1 MLTQTTTPAIAIS
14 AVPVQ
19 RGPVY
24 HCFECG
30 QPADGQLVLWL
41 TNPASPSPLD
51 DWAAHIAYMRLPCK
65 HSGRAAKLG
74 DCLTP
79 LSFIDPLTH
88 PGGWRAGVMANVAAV
103 QAALRHI
110 AATIPADE
118 RAADP
123 ASRIVYTLLAG
134 TLTPEEAIRQIRSI
148 EEAH

>member
-1 MLTQTTTPAIAIS
+1 MLTQTTTPAIIIS
-14 AVPVQ
+14 AAPVQ

-30 QPADGQLVLWL
+30 QQADGQLVTWR
-41 TNPASPSPLD
+41 THPSNPSLLD
-51 DWAAHIAYMRLPCK
+51 DLAEYIVYMRLPCK
-65 HSGRAAKLG
+65 HAGRAAKLG

-79 LSFIDPLTH
+79 LSFIDPHTH
-88 PGGWRAGVMANVAAV
+88 PDGWRAGVRANVAAV
-103 QAALRHI
+103 QTALRYI

-118 RAADP
+118 RTVDP